1 MTYPAAT
8 RARRV
13 ACGVCAACESPG
25 KPVAA
30 RGGATHQLAG
40 LLCVEHLLLAL
51 GMPVEPPKAEA
62 PPLAADVRAAFR
74 ASLRVHSHHDAAPSA
89 VTAARQALPTPLE
102 PEALQAAL
110 ECMRQLGAVP
120 LRTEPT
126 YGVEPEP
133 LPYVEPVAG
142 VAAPDHPAMPAAAR
156 RMARDAVAAGW
167 RVRVQGGEEWCSM
180 RAARGHYRVDAH
192 WAGGRFRTAWVA
204 TGAGCVKVGAR
215 QAAAILKASA

>member
-13 ACGVCAACESPG
+13 ACGVCADCESPG

-30 RGGATHQLAG
+30 RDGFTHHLAG
-40 LLCVEHLLLAL
+40 LLCVEHLLAVL
-51 GMPVEPPKAEA
+51 GMPIEPPKAEA
-62 PPLAADVRAAFR
+62 PPLATDVRAAFR
-74 ASLRVHSHHDAAPSA
+74 ASLRVPSEHAAAPSA
-89 VTAARQALPTPLE
+89 VTAARQAPPTPLE

-110 ECMRQLGAVP
+110 LTMRELGAVP

-126 YGVEPEP
+126 YGVEPEE

-142 VAAPDHPAMPAAAR
+142 AVAYDHPAMPAAAR
-156 RMARDAVAAGW
+156 RMARDAAAAGW

-192 WAGGRFRTAWVA
+192 WAGGRFRAAWVA
-204 TGAGCVKVGAR
+204 TGQGCVKVGAR
-215 QAAAILKASA
+215 QAAAILKGEA